1 MTVGRWAYQE
11 RSCKEIEATRKSPRK
26 TSFKNITGLL
36 RKNEFCWVHA
46 RTVTD
51 AQAGVGWEVHVGE
64 EGCPPF
70 SLDLLFYS
78 PVPTSFQLP
87 TPAHPPTPRPLS
99 TFAGHPRPPPPQ
111 TRCCPPPR
119 SRLGQA
125 ASSDVCVYPFICV
138 FLLNLL
144 MCVFVLHESDL

>member
-11 RSCKEIEATRKSPRK
+11 RSCKEIEATKSPRR

-36 RKNEFCWVHA
+36 RENEFCWVHA

-70 SLDLLFYS
+70 SLDLLFFC
-78 PVPTSFQLP
+78 PVHTSFQLP
-87 TPAHPPTPRPLS
+87 TPAHPPPSPTVNLRGPSP
-99 TFAGHPRPPPPQ
+99 PRPPPKLAAALLPAPARVRQHPQ
-111 TRCCPPPR
+111 MFAFILLTV
-119 SRLGQA
+119 
-125 ASSDVCVYPFICV
+125 SSC
-138 FLLNLL
+138 
-144 MCVFVLHESDL
+144 